1 MPPLA
6 AGRTSTNDIWM
17 PPPRHPDERISI
29 GWRRHPDERI
39 FGYPLQALIL
49 SEQAERKS
57 EVASARVITFRL
69 ATEQFASV
77 SGMHTLKQDDP
88 ELHVHFLCRE
98 TEVLMALEQMS
109 AAEAE
114 KHLCDERRYFNCI
127 GNWIDFGI

>member
-1 MPPLA
+1 MSEGDAPCA
-6 AGRTSTNDIWM
+6 IC
-17 PPPRHPDERISI
+17 
-29 GWRRHPDERI
+29 
-39 FGYPLQALIL
+39 IL

-98 TEVLMALEQMS
+98 TDVLMALEHMN
-109 AAEAE
+109 AAAWRNIS
-114 KHLCDERRYFNCI
+114 RRQKNTCATNGDILTASVTGSISVFDRNTCE
-127 GNWIDFGI
+127 FGIK